1 MESCI
6 IMTCLIVLRNLK
18 GNEVVPGRVEKGY
31 SGFHSSTLQGWP
43 LQLM

>member
-18 GNEVVPGRVEKGY
+18 GNEVVQPGLVEKG
-31 SGFHSSTLQGWP
+31 
-43 LQLM
+43 